1 MMRKLKG
8 DPRRHPAVLWSRI
21 KWRWPFLV
29 WIGAIVLLLYLLE
42 AGGRYQSL
50 QGVIDVDRRELS
62 PLETA
67 RLRSLAV
74 RSGERVYAGTVVAE
88 MDMSLYDAQMQID
101 RLQVD
106 RQFSRSIQGLE
117 SELRDLKIRRAADV
131 AELAALNEELERMQD
146 LIRQGMVDSMAAVR
160 LRSRQSALTESVE
173 IYPEIMTELESEL
186 AKSRV
191 MKNSIGSWLG
201 EMPEAIPEGLP
212 VEAASEL
219 LLHRERLG
227 MLKLRQE
234 TYTLRAL
241 RDGVVSRIMK
251 EPGEVVQAGEPI
263 VTIVYDG
270 ATSVTGFLPEFRARE
285 LSVGDTAYLTRA
297 ARFSHAVPA
306 VVTHLGPEIL
316 GLPGRVSP
324 IPGRT
329 LRGRRVVLEPR
340 VEHSF
345 LPGETV
351 SIHLEKPVWWR
362 LIGGRSEQAVAQSAS
377 E

>member
-1 MMRKLKG
+1 MNRQKG
-8 DPRRHPAVLWSRI
+8 NPRRHPAVIWSRV

-29 WIGAIVLLLYLLE
+29 WVGAIVLLVYLLD
-42 AGGRYQSL
+42 AGGRFQSL
-50 QGVIDVDRRELS
+50 QGVVDVDRRELS

-67 RLRSLAV
+67 RLRSLGV
-74 RSGERVYAGTVVAE
+74 KSGERVYAGTVVAE

-117 SELRDLKIRRAADV
+117 SELRDVKLRRATEA
-131 AELAALNEELERMQD
+131 AELSALNEELTRMQD
-146 LIRQGMVDSMAAVR
+146 LIRRGMVDSTAAIR
-160 LRSRQSALTESVE
+160 LRSRQSALKESVR
-173 IYPEIMTELESEL
+173 IYPEIVAELESEL
-186 AKSRV
+186 TKSRV
-191 MKNSIGSWLG
+191 MKDSIGSWLG
-201 EMPEAIPEGLP
+201 ETSPDIPEGLP

-219 LLHRERLG
+219 SLHRERLG
-227 MLKLRQE
+227 MLRLRQE

-241 RDGVVSRIMK
+241 RDGIVSRIIK
-251 EPGEVVQAGEPI
+251 EPGEVVQAGEAI
-263 VTIVYDG
+263 MTIVYDG
-270 ATSVTGFLPEFRARE
+270 TSSVTGFLPEFRARE
-285 LSVGDTAYLTRA
+285 LTVGDTAYLMRA
-297 ARFSHAVPA
+297 ARFSRAVPA

-316 GLPGRVSP
+316 ALPGRVSP

-351 SIHLEKPVWWR
+351 SIHIDKPAWWG
-362 LIGGRSEQAVAQSAS
+362 LIGGGSSEAVAQSAVD
-377 E
+377 